1 MGILGK
7 EGFWA
12 NLEIE
17 ILASS
22 QTEIDGCKRIS
33 RHLSDCGHVERRFHV
48 IIAASRTR
56 IWRQRGL
63 GCRDQRL
70 SIE

>member
-1 MGILGK
+1 MNQIDVDTRDYHHL
-7 EGFWA
+7 FRF
-12 NLEIE
+12 EI
-17 ILASS
+17 
-22 QTEIDGCKRIS
+22 GGGKRIS

-56 IWRQRGL
+56 IWRQQGL